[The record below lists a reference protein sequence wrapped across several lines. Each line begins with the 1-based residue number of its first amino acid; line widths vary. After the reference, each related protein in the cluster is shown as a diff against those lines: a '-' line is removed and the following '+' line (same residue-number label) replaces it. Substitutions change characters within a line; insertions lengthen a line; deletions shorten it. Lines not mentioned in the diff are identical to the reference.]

1 MADVL
6 KIFNEND
13 KILAS
18 ETNANNQFLLGQITD
33 RFEELQAYLK
43 GEVAKLQGSF
53 IQPGFI
59 IGVPFDHLPEGF
71 YRCDGTSYLISDEP
85 DLYAAIGAT
94 YGQED
99 DYHFNVPDFT
109 GMFLRGA
116 GSTNSAS
123 LGVKQESGAPNIKGN
138 NVLLVYNEDFSRGTQ
153 KGGALYTTT
162 YKGNTWDWGAGFD
175 GDNDYDGQWLNFDAS
190 KCAGACEKVYQDDL
204 EEVRPDNYSVHW
216 LIKR

>member
-1 MADVL
+1 MADYL
-6 KIFNEND
+6 KSFVENE

-18 ETNANNQFLLGQITD
+18 ETNANNQYLLNQITD

-43 GEVAKLQGSF
+43 REVAKLQGSF

-116 GSTNSAS
+116 GSANSAS
-123 LGVKQESGAPNIKGN
+123 LGVLQKNGVPNILGSIMFGGTESGSPAEATGAF
-138 NVLLVYNEDFSRGTQ
+138 YGSGQGGYRGH
-153 KGGALYTTT
+153 GH
-162 YKGNTWDWGAGFD
+162 
-175 GDNDYDGQWLNFDAS
+175 DNAAVNPRARFDAS
-190 KCAGACEKVYQDDL
+190 RCSDVYQNDL
-204 EEVRPDNYSVHW
+204 LEVRPDNYSVHW